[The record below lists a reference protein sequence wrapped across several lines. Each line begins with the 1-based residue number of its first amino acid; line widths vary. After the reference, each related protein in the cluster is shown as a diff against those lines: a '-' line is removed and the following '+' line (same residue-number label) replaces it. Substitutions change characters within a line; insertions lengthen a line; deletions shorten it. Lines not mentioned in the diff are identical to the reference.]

1 MKVEGINVQNILLEE
16 KSYEIISVY
25 NILYKE
31 FMDTKLL
38 RIRFNKLDEIIEIY
52 DGIRC
57 LELDN

>member
-38 RIRFNKLDEIIEIY
+38 RIRFNKLDEVIEIY

>member
-1 MKVEGINVQNILLEE
+1 MKVEDINVQNILVEE
-16 KSYEIISVY
+16 KSYEISLVC

-38 RIRFNKLDEIIEIY
+38 RIRVNKSDEIIEIY